1 MQKHKDAG
9 ILQLF
14 LIHIQ
19 HFFQQCSQE
28 TYVGE
33 QPFLWGLLPELLK
46 GCVISQTFGFRESE
60 QLVCYP
66 YPGDDIIT

>member
-1 MQKHKDAG
+1 MQAYCNYSSYIYG
-9 ILQLF
+9 I
-14 LIHIQ
+14 
-19 HFFQQCSQE
+19 FFQQCSQE
-28 TYVGE
+28 TYIGE